1 MPADEHSF
9 FLERIAAIRVLI
21 RDAFTAA
28 TLRRFCQDRPTFQP
42 LLTRFD
48 ANPDLDSMA
57 DALIE
62 YCRTQVLFP
71 LLLAGIKE
79 HSPGQYERH
88 RSAIYGGAAALCP
101 EPVVSLAALPGWVD
115 REGEM
120 DLFWQMLAGE
130 RPQRLLRVLDGGER
144 GKTWLLWRMAYEC
157 GQQGVPVALLDFD
170 ESRAN
175 PPLTDVR
182 SVARQVRRCLGERCT
197 PALCAAEKEIAGG
210 RLPSGPDGDAALGR
224 ALVADLAA
232 LGRAVVLVD
241 TFERA
246 VQRPDLQAICG
257 WLERWLFDALRYDLP
272 QTLVVIAGRP
282 EPECRRFFQPPPP
295 WGFLVV
301 ALDRLAPFSDKEILE
316 HYRLRGLNV
325 TPADTA
331 FLQIARL
338 SPARMAQLADWLE
351 QAQRGGAR

>member
-9 FLERIAAIRVLI
+9 FLERVAAIRALI
-21 RDAFTAA
+21 LDAFSPR
-28 TLRRFCQDRPTFQP
+28 TLRQFCQDRPDFRP
-42 LLTRFD
+42 LLDEFGEGAGLAD
-48 ANPDLDSMA
+48 MA
-57 DALIE
+57 EAVITHCE
-62 YCRTQVLFP
+62 KKVLFRA
-71 LLLAGIKE
+71 LLAEIE
-79 HSPGQYERH
+79 RVNPRQFERH
-88 RSAIYGGAAALCP
+88 RPAIYGGAAALCP

-272 QTLVVIAGRP
+272 QTLVVVAGRP

-331 FLQIARL
+331 ILQIARL